1 MAKKKRKNLIIL
13 IVIVLVCFVYL
24 RATSTYTSYESEVQ
38 TTTDSEVADW
48 KIRVNDTLVTESTTQ
63 TINIDTIDWD
73 TDHVREG
80 TISPGTSGVI
90 TITVD
95 PTTTQVAFDYELT
108 IIDHTI
114 DENKLL
120 TVTSVENTL
129 SPLTQEGN
137 AYRGTMTLDNLKA
150 GDIDTIQIYAF
161 WDDNGQDIEVDPD
174 QQQSQS
180 NLIEIEFRAVQRK

>member
-1 MAKKKRKNLIIL
+1 MVKKKRNLIIL
-13 IVIVLVCFVYL
+13 LVIVLICFVYL
-24 RATSTYTSYESEVQ
+24 HATSTYTSYESEVG
-38 TTTDSEVADW
+38 TTADSEVADW
-48 KIRVNDTLVTESTTQ
+48 KIKVNGTLVTGNQTQ
-63 TINIDTIDWD
+63 TINIDTINWE

-90 TITVD
+90 TITID

-108 IIDHTI
+108 IIDHTT

-129 SPLTQEGN
+129 TPLVKEN
-137 AYRGTMTLDNLKA
+137 NIYRGTMTLDNLKA
-150 GDIDTIQIYAF
+150 KDIDTIQIYAL
-161 WDDNGQDIEVDPD
+161 WDDNGQDVEVDPN

-180 NLIEIEFRAVQRK
+180 NLIEIDFRTVQRK